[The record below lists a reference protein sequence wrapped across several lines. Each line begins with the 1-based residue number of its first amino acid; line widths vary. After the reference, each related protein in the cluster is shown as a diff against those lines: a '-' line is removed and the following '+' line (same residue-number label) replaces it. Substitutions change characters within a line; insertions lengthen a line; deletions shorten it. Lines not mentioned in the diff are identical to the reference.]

1 MARKHERTAARRAAA
16 QVLYSAAIR
25 EMSAADMLKDG
36 LVDCLEHPLTD
47 YSLQLISGIEEH
59 GVEIDATISR
69 LAKNWTLERMPLM
82 DVTTIRIALF
92 EMLHVDEVPISVSI
106 NEAVELAKCFGCED
120 DSPKFVN
127 GMLGSVARQMEAEV
141 PDGVVCQEGDDQ

>member
-1 MARKHERTAARRAAA
+1 M
-16 QVLYSAAIR
+16 
-25 EMSAADMLKDG
+25 
-36 LVDCLEHPLTD
+36 
-47 YSLQLISGIEEH
+47 
-59 GVEIDATISR
+59 
-69 LAKNWTLERMPLM
+69 
-82 DVTTIRIALF
+82 
-92 EMLHVDEVPISVSI
+92 PISVSI